1 MIPRFRLCGL
11 LAFLL
16 FPGMLAAQSDDLLT
30 RIWDGVQQA
39 QKKYTSGCGTI
50 TETRTSS
57 LMVRPMVLHG
67 KFCAEGTT
75 RFSLEYFEPHPLRIR
90 FNENY
95 LNVTIGSHT
104 QVMDVGSNVRRAQS
118 YFSRE
123 NSIANLK
130 KNFTITVQEDSG
142 SYDMKLV
149 PRSEAFRRRLNYL
162 VVKLDTTGLPAA
174 VARSGRQERCE
185 QCVRHRCQFREPEDS
200 GGYVRGV
207 QTQVIERSEI
217 ETMIPHRPPFLWI
230 DRVEELEPGVRC
242 VAVKFVDP
250 ARPDFRRAFS
260 RQAHSAGR
268 SADRSRGPDRGRDA
282 GIGRAARP
290 WQQWRTIGPAGGR
303 KPLQVSQ
310 ARNSGPGTAH

>member
-1 MIPRFRLCGL
+1 MILRSRLCGL
-11 LAFLL
+11 FAFLL

-50 TETRTSS
+50 SETRTSS
-57 LMVRPMVLHG
+57 LMERPMVLHG

-75 RFSLEYFEPHPLRIR
+75 RFALEYFEPHPLRIR

-95 LNVTIGSHT
+95 LNVTIGSNT

-162 VVKLDTTGLPAA
+162 VVKLNKRDFLLRSLEVDGKSGVNSVFAIEVSSVNPKIPADTFE
-174 VARSGRQERCE
+174 V
-185 QCVRHRCQFREPEDS
+185 
-200 GGYVRGV
+200 Y
-207 QTQVIERSEI
+207 
-217 ETMIPHRPPFLWI
+217 
-230 DRVEELEPGVRC
+230 
-242 VAVKFVDP
+242 
-250 ARPDFRRAFS
+250 
-260 RQAHSAGR
+260 
-268 SADRSRGPDRGRDA
+268 
-282 GIGRAARP
+282 
-290 WQQWRTIGPAGGR
+290 
-303 KPLQVSQ
+303 KPK
-310 ARNSGPGTAH
+310 